1 MEWLEKEG
9 FLKEDEPANAE
20 GEARPRLL
28 FLGRGLALHL
38 RYNSAP
44 AKSPGC
50 CAWCRVLRLRPP
62 GSRAAPCVALPLPAS
77 AAGPGVPACVEP
89 DGGSKHT
96 GGSFA
101 RCVWRVA
108 QPAGGFACAGGRP
121 AIHARAGGRQ
131 GQAGSAQDPEKTMF
145 HGKAEVDG
153 AGRSWLEPPRNR
165 KKPDND
171 YCFLPKR
178 WIHTWSGHTKGV
190 NAIRFFPTT
199 GHLLLSAGLDGKVK
213 IWDVFG
219 SGKCMRTYLGFSK
232 ARSPGRWA
240 CPCPL
245 HDLHFLGG
253 WFKDHGTAFGLTLG
267 FAALTPCA
275 APALPLDRLLN
286 TSRGAGYHEET

>member
-1 MEWLEKEG
+1 MG
-9 FLKEDEPANAE
+9 A
-20 GEARPRLL
+20 
-28 FLGRGLALHL
+28 
-38 RYNSAP
+38 
-44 AKSPGC
+44 
-50 CAWCRVLRLRPP
+50 
-62 GSRAAPCVALPLPAS
+62 
-77 AAGPGVPACVEP
+77 
-89 DGGSKHT
+89 KHT
-96 GGSFA
+96 GAALLAVCGEWRSLLWA
-101 RCVWRVA
+101 LHVGGCDLRSTCVQEGA
-108 QPAGGFACAGGRP
+108 KAKPAAP
-121 AIHARAGGRQ
+121 KI
-131 GQAGSAQDPEKTMF
+131 PEKTMF

-232 ARSPGRWA
+232 VRSPGRWA

-245 HDLHFLGG
+245 DDLHLGL
-253 WFKDHGTAFGLTLG
+253 FKGAWHCFRHDIGLCGHHTMRS
-267 FAALTPCA
+267 ARIA
-275 APALPLDRLLN
+275 
-286 TSRGAGYHEET
+286 S